1 MRRGRGTPRSRAR
14 LALALAAC
22 VACVLARGVAGD
34 ARGAERVAAAPSGR
48 CEAAAG
54 REGLAAAVVGATAIA
69 PESCDARARD
79 ARRAGGTDTPPGATE
94 KGRADAEARDRGG
107 PSDDPTKAPGASE
120 ALRGERERATRF
132 DENGV
137 VRTEFLRDRY
147 IVRFSEYKMIGAHRA
162 ALQAVLGRPSNEKE
176 LDPALYGT
184 FLDDATT
191 TPEATSEPLEK
202 IEWAFVERRNKA
214 AAFPTDFA
222 VVAFPPSSKDPT
234 NAEAADVTN
243 RFASRDRR
251 RTSGFETD
259 REPTAT
265 TSPSSGDG
273 RRFDPRRLI
282 ESAAGVRDVRPEQR
296 FTRALAWDESERGA
310 ETNRESGDGGT
321 YGKQNGNGS
330 SSRSRRF
337 NAGAEKETEKETAED
352 GLRWA
357 SNSAPSSRRARRRD
371 ERSSLGASHGGG
383 GGASPG
389 RLRTRP
395 TIGMEPE
402 GFEYE
407 DAEET
412 NGRRGYFGG
421 AFPQEAE
428 ETAEETASEF
438 GSRNSSSG
446 RRALLRL
453 SRSQS
458 PGVAESMGAGFL
470 WQKGFSGSGVKMG
483 VFDTGVRADHP
494 HFRAVK
500 DRSNWTHED
509 TLKDGLGHG
518 TFVAGVVASQDP
530 ACPGFAPDAEIHTFR
545 VFTNDQVSYTSW
557 FLDAFN
563 YAIASEVHVINL
575 SIGGPDYLDYPF
587 VDKIDEIVANGIVMI
602 SAIGNDGPL
611 WGTLNNPADQLDVI
625 GVGGIDFKDQIAP
638 FSSRGMS
645 THELPHGYGRVK
657 PDVVAYGRDVMGS
670 KIQGGCRSLSGTS
683 VASPVVAGAVTL
695 LASTVPIEKRW
706 DILNPASM
714 KQALVEGATRLEG
727 SGDRSMYAQGAGKL
741 NLVNAFEILRDYAP
755 RASLVPGSLDFE
767 NEASCPYAWPH
778 CTQPLYHGAMPFMF
792 NATIVNGM
800 GLGGWLA
807 EPPRFEPNA
816 NGDENDLGAH
826 LDFRFDFSETLF
838 PWSGFLAMYVRVKAS
853 GAAER
858 GIASGVVVFTVE
870 SPPGRGES
878 ATRSSR
884 VEVPVRFSVAP
895 TPPRAKRVL
904 WSQFHSVRYPPG
916 YIPRD
921 SLDVKAD
928 ILDWHGDH
936 PHTNFHGAYDAMRAA
951 GYFVEILGSPLT
963 CFDARSYG
971 ALLLVDSEEEFSES
985 EIAKLERDVR
995 ENGLGLAVFAEWYNV
1010 KQMESMRFFDDNTH
1024 SHWTPVVGGGNV
1036 PALNDLLK
1044 TFGVQLGDRLLK
1056 GTAMLKSGEPIVY
1069 ATGADIAAAPRNA
1082 HLHVAHLA
1090 DHAANEPGAYGTAVP
1105 SLDTEKAGKKEA
1117 FHVSQ
1122 KKKPANAEFAVAAFL
1137 DETALS
1143 GSDPEPPNG
1152 VGDDSG
1158 GSTERDTGRVAVFGD
1173 SNCLDASHSASECFP
1188 FLIRTLRFLTE
1199 KDDETGLTPR
1209 DGSRRAS
1216 TPYAP
1221 YGEDWRPP
1229 VRRPDVDFD
1238 ALSTTR
1244 GGHPGN
1250 EGRRGA
1256 CGANDPLEFQ
1266 DAQLREKTSYAAA
1279 GWSRAR
1285 AERTAETR
1293 PKNWRE
1299 RIGAEAAAELVA
1311 LGDVFAERRR
1321 ETAGVAARGSSFP
1334 KENGLEGND
1343 GDARDIDAFAK
1354 EQAARGAANGARGFP
1369 SDELERDAARN
1380 RAEHAGDSPGFA
1392 SERFFGTGFASSGGE
1407 RPSLSSVVGKRFP
1420 TETLTTERAGLA
1432 AACLFVC
1439 VAAARLRERRRPKRV
1454 AKKSAGAA
1462 SKTSTPAKRGRR
1474 LAP

>member
-1 MRRGRGTPRSRAR
+1 
-14 LALALAAC
+14 
-22 VACVLARGVAGD
+22 
-34 ARGAERVAAAPSGR
+34 
-48 CEAAAG
+48 
-54 REGLAAAVVGATAIA
+54 
-69 PESCDARARD
+69 
-79 ARRAGGTDTPPGATE
+79 
-94 KGRADAEARDRGG
+94 
-107 PSDDPTKAPGASE
+107 
-120 ALRGERERATRF
+120 
-132 DENGV
+132 
-137 VRTEFLRDRY
+137 
-147 IVRFSEYKMIGAHRA
+147 
-162 ALQAVLGRPSNEKE
+162 
-176 LDPALYGT
+176 
-184 FLDDATT
+184 
-191 TPEATSEPLEK
+191 
-202 IEWAFVERRNKA
+202 
-214 AAFPTDFA
+214 
-222 VVAFPPSSKDPT
+222 
-234 NAEAADVTN
+234 
-243 RFASRDRR
+243 
-251 RTSGFETD
+251 
-259 REPTAT
+259 
-265 TSPSSGDG
+265 
-273 RRFDPRRLI
+273 
-282 ESAAGVRDVRPEQR
+282 
-296 FTRALAWDESERGA
+296 
-310 ETNRESGDGGT
+310 
-321 YGKQNGNGS
+321 
-330 SSRSRRF
+330 
-337 NAGAEKETEKETAED
+337 
-352 GLRWA
+352 
-357 SNSAPSSRRARRRD
+357 
-371 ERSSLGASHGGG
+371 
-383 GGASPG
+383 
-389 RLRTRP
+389 
-395 TIGMEPE
+395 
-402 GFEYE
+402 
-407 DAEET
+407 
-412 NGRRGYFGG
+412 
-421 AFPQEAE
+421 
-428 ETAEETASEF
+428 
-438 GSRNSSSG
+438 
-446 RRALLRL
+446 
-453 SRSQS
+453 
-458 PGVAESMGAGFL
+458 
-470 WQKGFSGSGVKMG
+470 MG

-741 NLVNAFEILRDYAP
+741 NLVNAFEILRDYTP

-778 CTQPLYHGAMPFMF
+778 CTQPLYHGAMPFIF

-807 EPPRFEPNA
+807 EPPRFEPKA

-995 ENGLGLAVFAEWYNV
+995 EEGLGLAVFAEWYNV

-1036 PALNDLLK
+1036 PALNDALRA
-1044 TFGVQLGDRLLK
+1044 FGVQLGDRLLK

-1090 DHAANEPGAYGTAVP
+1090 DHAANEPGAYGTAASP
-1105 SLDTEKAGKKEA
+1105 DGKAGKS
-1117 FHVSQ
+1117 VSRT

-1143 GSDPEPPNG
+1143 GPDPEPPNG
-1152 VGDDSG
+1152 GGSDSG
-1158 GSTERDTGRVAVFGD
+1158 GSTKRDTGRVAVFGD

-1221 YGEDWRPP
+1221 YGDDWRPP

-1250 EGRRGA
+1250 EGRRGM

-1321 ETAGVAARGSSFP
+1321 ETAGVAARGSSSSSSFP
-1334 KENGLEGND
+1334 ENGLEGND

-1354 EQAARGAANGARGFP
+1354 EQVARGAANGARGFP
-1369 SDELERDAARN
+1369 SDELERDARN
-1380 RAEHAGDSPGFA
+1380 RRRAGDSSGFA
-1392 SERFFGTGFASSGGE
+1392 SERSVVSGFASSGGE
-1407 RPSLSSVVGKRFP
+1407 RPSLSSVRFP
-1420 TETLTTERAGLA
+1420 TTLTTERAGLA

>member
-79 ARRAGGTDTPPGATE
+79 ARRAGGTDTPPGVTE

-107 PSDDPTKAPGASE
+107 PSDDPKGATGEE

-191 TPEATSEPLEK
+191 TPEVTSDVEK

-222 VVAFPPSSKDPT
+222 VVAFPESKET

-243 RFASRDRR
+243 RFATRDRR
-251 RTSGFETD
+251 RSGFETG
-259 REPTAT
+259 EPTAT

-273 RRFDPRRLI
+273 RRRWRRLI

-310 ETNRESGDGGT
+310 ENGESGDGGT
-321 YGKQNGNGS
+321 YGKQNGS

-337 NAGAEKETEKETAED
+337 NAGASARAAGVYEKETAED

-412 NGRRGYFGG
+412 GRRGYFGG
-421 AFPQEAE
+421 AFEEAE
-428 ETAEETASEF
+428 ETAEASEF
-438 GSRNSSSG
+438 GSRKSSSG
-446 RRALLRL
+446 RALLRL
-453 SRSQS
+453 SRAQS

-741 NLVNAFEILRDYAP
+741 NLVNAFEILRDYTP

-778 CTQPLYHGAMPFMF
+778 CTQPLYHGAMPFIF

-807 EPPRFEPNA
+807 EPPRFEPKA

-995 ENGLGLAVFAEWYNV
+995 EGGFGFGGVRGVVQREADGVDALLRRQHALALDARRGRRERPGAQRRAPRVRRAAGRPAAEGHGDAQIRRAHRV
-1010 KQMESMRFFDDNTH
+1010 RDRRGHRGGAQKRASARRAPRRPRRERARRVRDRREFRRRESVWKKRFTNEKKASRQRRVRRRRVSGRDG
-1024 SHWTPVVGGGNV
+1024 VVG
-1036 PALNDLLK
+1036 
-1044 TFGVQLGDRLLK
+1044 
-1056 GTAMLKSGEPIVY
+1056 
-1069 ATGADIAAAPRNA
+1069 PR
-1082 HLHVAHLA
+1082 
-1090 DHAANEPGAYGTAVP
+1090 
-1105 SLDTEKAGKKEA
+1105 SL
-1117 FHVSQ
+1117 
-1122 KKKPANAEFAVAAFL
+1122 
-1137 DETALS
+1137 
-1143 GSDPEPPNG
+1143 EPPNG
-1152 VGDDSG
+1152 GGSDSG
-1158 GSTERDTGRVAVFGD
+1158 GSTKRDTGRVAVFGD

-1221 YGEDWRPP
+1221 YGDDWRPP

-1250 EGRRGA
+1250 EGRRGM

-1321 ETAGVAARGSSFP
+1321 ETAGVAARGSSSSSSSSSFP
-1334 KENGLEGND
+1334 ENGLEGND

-1354 EQAARGAANGARGFP
+1354 EQVAARGAANGARGFP
-1369 SDELERDAARN
+1369 SDELERDARN
-1380 RAEHAGDSPGFA
+1380 RRRAGDS
-1392 SERFFGTGFASSGGE
+1392 SRIRVRTIRRF
-1407 RPSLSSVVGKRFP
+1407 RF
-1420 TETLTTERAGLA
+1420 R
-1432 AACLFVC
+1432 V
-1439 VAAARLRERRRPKRV
+1439 ERRR
-1454 AKKSAGAA
+1454 
-1462 SKTSTPAKRGRR
+1462 TPVSVVCAF
-1474 LAP
+1474 PHNSDNSDY